1 VSACTLNELNAHN
14 GVFIKESPG
23 IRSVRSDAANH
34 RGCVDEH
41 FRLMFRKEAFDCIV
55 AREIEFTVSR
65 RKNIAA
71 T

>member
-14 GVFIKESPG
+14 GIFIKESPG
-23 IRSVRSDAANH
+23 IRPVRSDAANH
-34 RGCVDEH
+34 CCCVDEH
-41 FRLMFRKEAFDCIV
+41 FRLMICKEAFDCIV